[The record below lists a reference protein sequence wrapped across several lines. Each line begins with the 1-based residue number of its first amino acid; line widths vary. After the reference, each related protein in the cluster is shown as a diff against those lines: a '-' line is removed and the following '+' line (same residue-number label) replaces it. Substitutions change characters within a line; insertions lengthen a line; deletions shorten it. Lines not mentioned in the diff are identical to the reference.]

1 LVAVRVRTTEALRKM
16 MPEFHELVL
25 RILKKGNNKTTD
37 RIPPARWRRR
47 PGAGGRAAAGRRR
60 ESGTPW
66 RGDKAGQTF
75 EQALDK
81 IKPAASVIISRLRGL
96 ADPPDEIEVEF
107 GLTLNAEAG
116 AFVAAAGA
124 EANYTVTLTWKREQ
138 KARPGKKGQ
147 TARRRISHRPSMRW

>member
-1 LVAVRVRTTEALRKM
+1 MKQLIEFPLQDGGAVLVQVDEPL
-16 MPEFHELVL
+16 
-25 RILKKGNNKTTD
+25 
-37 RIPPARWRRR
+37 PAGVVKAAR
-47 PGAGGRAAAGRRR
+47 PG
-60 ESGTPW
+60 EVIK
-66 RGDKAGQTF
+66 KAGQTF

-81 IKPAASVIISRLRGL
+81 IKPAASIIISRLRGL

-124 EANYTVTLTWKREQ
+124 EANYTVTLIWKREQ
-138 KARPGKKGQ
+138 KVGPGKKGQ